1 MNKKKRISPLTIILL
16 VIAPILLILVI
27 LLLIICFALGAR
39 NVTLTKQANDY
50 KNAYETLIEEQ
61 KEAERSAA
69 QYQAKYNQLISDMI
83 HNSAEIENQ
92 GNLIVQVWNNA
103 IFKKDDEITDKF
115 TKVNG
120 QFVSDFNDAL
130 GCLFNDHDFI
140 DTSSEIKEKNDQIRL
155 DMKDM
160 VNPPDGY
167 ENAYQALKEYY
178 ESYLEFY
185 DTVIYCDGSLESF
198 SNKFNETD
206 SECISKFNSAEL
218 YVQ

>member
-1 MNKKKRISPLTIILL
+1 MNKKKKISPLTIILL

-83 HNSAEIENQ
+83 HNSVEIENQ

-130 GCLFNDHDFI
+130 GSLFNDHDFV

-167 ENAYQALKEYY
+167 ENAYRL
-178 ESYLEFY
+178 
-185 DTVIYCDGSLESF
+185 
-198 SNKFNETD
+198 
-206 SECISKFNSAEL
+206 
-218 YVQ
+218 

>member
-1 MNKKKRISPLTIILL
+1 MNEKKRIGSLTIVLL
-16 VIAPILLILVI
+16 VITPILLLLVI
-27 LLLIICFALGAR
+27 LLFIICLGLSAR
-39 NVTLTKQANDY
+39 NIEITKQANDY
-50 KNAYETLIEEQ
+50 KNAYDTLIEEQ

-69 QYQAKYNQLISDMI
+69 QYQVKYNQLVSDML
-83 HNSAEIENQ
+83 HNSVEIENQ

-103 IFKKDDEITDKF
+103 IYNKDDVSTDKF

-130 GCLFNDHDFI
+130 SNLFNDQEFLDN
-140 DTSSEIKEKNDQIRL
+140 TSEITEKNYQIRL

-160 VNPPDGY
+160 TNPPDGY

-178 ESYLEFY
+178 ECYLKFY
-185 DTVIYCDGSLESF
+185 NTVINCEGSLNSF
-198 SNKFNETD
+198 SEKFGETD

-218 YVQ
+218 YVK